1 MHRPERDALFLLVE
15 ADLASI
21 SSIADKDALN
31 EWAYGPLSKDFPAK

>member
-21 SSIADKDALN
+21 PSIVDKDALN
-31 EWAYGPLSKDFPAK
+31 DWACGPLGEDFFC